1 MDRETIY
8 QLGLSSGCIDPDLS
22 GPDNWITDYGGCE
35 DCLTKFA
42 QLVAAHERD
51 ACAQIVDIAATKMHS
66 NPSWSGALE
75 GVAFL
80 IRART

>member
-22 GPDNWITDYGGCE
+22 GPDNWVTDYGGCE
-35 DCLTKFA
+35 GCLTKFA
-42 QLVAAHERD
+42 QLVAAHEREQIAKLAESIPDAEDD
-51 ACAQIVDIAATKMHS
+51 ACCVAMAFDIAF
-66 NPSWSGALE
+66 N
-75 GVAFL
+75 